1 MRLARAAR
9 RRYRRKARMDELIAQ
24 LQLLTK
30 DILERLN
37 DADYEELEVF
47 VEERQQL
54 IDDMTRQLS
63 SNPARESQK
72 VEIERI
78 LHHDPDI
85 TARMNVLRLEAQ
97 DWLQKRNQAKAQR
110 NAYEAGYTPDSFLM
124 DRKK

>member
-1 MRLARAAR
+1 
-9 RRYRRKARMDELIAQ
+9 MDELIAQ

>member
-1 MRLARAAR
+1 
-9 RRYRRKARMDELIAQ
+9 MDELIAQ

-30 DILERLN
+30 DILKRLN

-47 VEERQQL
+47 VEERQLL

-72 VEIERI
+72 VEIARI
-78 LHHDPDI
+78 VEHDAEI
-85 TARMNVLRLEAQ
+85 MARMNALRLEAQ
-97 DWLQKRNQAKAQR
+97 DWLQKRNQAKQQR